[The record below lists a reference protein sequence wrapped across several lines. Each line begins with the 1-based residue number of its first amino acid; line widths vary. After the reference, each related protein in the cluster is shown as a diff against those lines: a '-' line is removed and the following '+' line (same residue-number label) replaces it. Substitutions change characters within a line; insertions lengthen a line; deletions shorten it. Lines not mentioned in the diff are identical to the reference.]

1 MKSKYAPLVKLKKKE
16 LDRAERELIRA
27 NNALASASDAL
38 ERAYEILSQLSLV
51 QSGTASELFRSHAMI
66 QTQQESIERC
76 QKALQEAHN
85 NQNLM
90 RELYKAATIE
100 FEKFK
105 YLEVEEAKA
114 IMVKNKKEE
123 AKMLDEIGTMI
134 YTKEEK

>member
-27 NNALASASDAL
+27 NNALASATDAL
-38 ERAYEILSQLSLV
+38 ERSYHTLSQLSLV
-51 QSGTASELFRSHAMI
+51 QSGTASELFSSHAMI
-66 QTQQESIERC
+66 QAQHGIIDEC
-76 QKALQEAHN
+76 QKTLQDAYN
-85 NQNLM
+85 NQNVM
-90 RELYKAATIE
+90 RENYKTATIE

-123 AKMLDEIGTMI
+123 AKMLDEIGTMT
-134 YTKEEK
+134 YTKEDK